1 MGEQKDEQKNADWF
15 KSWKNFAN
23 NKQIKNDEEKSEK
36 IKKTETLDSILNKVD
51 KQKENKKEK
60 KKVVV
65 IDDAMIKKA
74 VNVIKRAQKIK
85 TPKEEVQGFLKEKGF
100 TSEDI
105 KKAYDEYNKSVATSD
120 DSKNDSK

>member
-1 MGEQKDEQKNADWF
+1 LSKVKFQKK
-15 KSWKNFAN
+15 
-23 NKQIKNDEEKSEK
+23 EKKEK
-36 IKKTETLDSILNKVD
+36 KERKKEK
-51 KQKENKKEK
+51 KKEK